1 MSSKITIIIFISI
14 ILNLVLVTSSKCQY
28 PAPNKILE
36 FKDDQDKIWIGTGG
50 GLFCLDKTSDS
61 FSYFNTEDIGLDID
75 IITAIEIDSFNN
87 VWIGVYGSGCARY
100 DRIQWSNFTP
110 DNSEI
115 PNGLTNE
122 IKCVGSDTLL
132 FGLSRYFTIFNG
144 QNWDSIKTGSPWSS
158 YISLNDFEI
167 DSQKDIWIA
176 ASWGLGLYDQDT
188 LYENY
193 YGLHDD
199 YRCDYTCL
207 EIDVND
213 TLWIGLDGYGLLKF
227 DDSLL
232 YRYTTSN
239 SNLPSDK
246 IYDAAFDSKGN
257 LWLAMVGG
265 LVKYDKHNFYIYD
278 STNSNLNSH
287 VLLSLE
293 IDNKDNIWIGTW
305 GDGLYMFDGDSIWKH
320 FDLSLSDIEEN
331 NFVPSDF
338 IVIKNYPN
346 PFNSSTRIEYDLNK
360 PANVEMKIY
369 NIQGEKVKSLFSGFQ
384 SPGKKEFIWH
394 GLNDYQVQVSSGLY
408 FVRIEIEDDLFSK
421 KLVLMK

>member
-1 MSSKITIIIFISI
+1 MSSKITILIFISI
-14 ILNLVLVTSSKCQY
+14 ILNLVLVKSSKCQY

-36 FKDDQDKIWIGTGG
+36 FKDDLDKIWIGTGG
-50 GLFCLDKTSDS
+50 GLFCLDKNSDS
-61 FSYFNTEDIGLDID
+61 FSYFNKDDIGLGID

-100 DRIQWSNFTP
+100 DRTQWSDFTP
-110 DNSEI
+110 DNSDI
-115 PNGLTNE
+115 PEGLTSE
-122 IKCVGSDTLL
+122 IKCVGSDMLL
-132 FGLSRYFTIFNG
+132 FGLGKHFTIFNG
-144 QNWDSIKTGSPWSS
+144 QNWDSIETGSPWSS

-176 ASWGLGLYDQDT
+176 ASWGLGLFDQDT

-193 YGLHDD
+193 CGLHDD

-227 DDSLL
+227 SDSLL

-246 IYDAAFDSKGN
+246 IYDAAFDSKRN

-278 STNSNLNSH
+278 STNSGLNSH

-293 IDNKDNIWIGTW
+293 IDNEDNIWIGTL
-305 GDGLYMFDGDSIWKH
+305 GEGLYKFDGDSTWKH
-320 FDLSLSDIEEN
+320 YDLNLTDIEEKDIL
-331 NFVPSDF
+331 PKQY
-338 IVIKNYPN
+338 VILKNYPN
-346 PFNSSTRIEYDLNK
+346 PFNSTTLIEYNLIN
-360 PANVEMKIY
+360 PADVELIIYSLDGKKI
-369 NIQGEKVKSLFSGFQ
+369 KSLFSGFQ
-384 SPGKKEFIWH
+384 SAGRKEFIWDA
-394 GLNDYQVQVSSGLY
+394 LNDSQIHVSSGLY
-408 FVRIEIEDDLFSK
+408 FINLKVNNKIFRK
-421 KLVLMK
+421 KMLLVK